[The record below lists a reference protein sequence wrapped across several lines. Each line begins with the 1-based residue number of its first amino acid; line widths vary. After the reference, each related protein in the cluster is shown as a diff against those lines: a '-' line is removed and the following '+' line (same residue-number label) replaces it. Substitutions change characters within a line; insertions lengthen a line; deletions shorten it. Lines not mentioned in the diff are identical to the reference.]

1 MMSAIDLT
9 AKTSFE
15 RLYLVRGLR
24 KIAPSVNSH
33 SQPRPFTVQLFLDFR
48 AIFFSEL
55 PLIFL
60 VITINQVI
68 WPSPDPLRG
77 PPESR
82 FQDCK
87 VGPLKVTDRG
97 YLYRMRGKQGVQSW
111 VWQKRQL
118 VSVFVGFMS
127 AQPCALRHRRSQ
139 SLGNYFSISLSC
151 WWCLL
156 NFFSY
161 LDFQHLSR
169 NREDAVP
176 TWRSRALPRLW
187 DLIIRESYGF
197 KIWGLLTLV

>member
-1 MMSAIDLT
+1 MSAIDLT

-33 SQPRPFTVQLFLDFR
+33 SQPRPFIVQLFLDFR

-97 YLYRMRGKQGVQSW
+97 YLYRMRGKQGVQS
-111 VWQKRQL
+111 
-118 VSVFVGFMS
+118 
-127 AQPCALRHRRSQ
+127 
-139 SLGNYFSISLSC
+139 
-151 WWCLL
+151 
-156 NFFSY
+156 
-161 LDFQHLSR
+161 
-169 NREDAVP
+169 
-176 TWRSRALPRLW
+176 
-187 DLIIRESYGF
+187 
-197 KIWGLLTLV
+197 